1 MLGLVGLELAD
12 DALDLGARL
21 ALVPTGAAGVVPG
34 PELPEELVGLAV
46 GLDVVELLLRLVER
60 FLGGLLELVEETHR
74 VDPRPLK
81 APPRPADQ
89 QVMRTDIQRRQV
101 AYDASTG
108 TLTVGGRMTVVTCD
122 PGDNECL
129 LRTYLDL
136 VAEQRDIRLGQGV
149 HLRRDDV
156 AVLAELLDLDDA
168 DLEGRLR
175 RILRLSEAQAA
186 DLHRRL
192 VRHRVAAAAVG
203 VGLLAGV
210 PATALAGAD
219 EAAGEPAA
227 TVPVAAV
234 VQVDPVVPDS
244 LDRAVVVVSE
254 AAPVV
259 APPPPAP
266 APAPPAPVV
275 EPEPVVAVA
284 EPAPAPEVE
293 IGHAVTYEQDPT
305 YVAPE
310 GVDIGESLVIER

>member
-1 MLGLVGLELAD
+1 
-12 DALDLGARL
+12 
-21 ALVPTGAAGVVPG
+21 
-34 PELPEELVGLAV
+34 
-46 GLDVVELLLRLVER
+46 
-60 FLGGLLELVEETHR
+60 
-74 VDPRPLK
+74 
-81 APPRPADQ
+81 
-89 QVMRTDIQRRQV
+89 MRTDIQRRQV

-108 TLTVGGRMTVVTCD
+108 TLTVGGRTTVLTCD

-136 VAEQRDIRLGQGV
+136 VAEQRDVRLGEGV
-149 HLRRDDV
+149 YLRRDDV

-210 PATALAGAD
+210 PATALAGAG
-219 EAAGEPAA
+219 EATNEP
-227 TVPVAAV
+227 VPSVPAAAV
-234 VQVDPVVPDS
+234 VQLDPVAPDS

-259 APPPPAP
+259 APPPPP
-266 APAPPAPVV
+266 APAPEPAPVV
-275 EPEPVVAVA
+275 EPEPVVAAA
-284 EPAPAPEVE
+284 EPAPEVE
-293 IGHAVTYEQDPT
+293 VGPAVTYERDPT